1 MAIVIERKQTAFRLS
16 TSLLNKL
23 REAAERE
30 NRSLNN
36 YVESVLMDA
45 VFSNPNKLTLA
56 AMKEARE
63 NRKRS
68 QPIHCSYMD
77 YISTDKK
84 HISTI
89 KEVQRLGIAGKHA
102 GSKSTKKLQ
111 SRVFTRNKML
121 ARYATAFNAMQR
133 IEAQKDG
140 ENN

>member
-23 REAAERE
+23 REAADRE

-63 NRKRS
+63 NRDLETLDVNNLES
-68 QPIHCSYMD
+68 
-77 YISTDKK
+77 
-84 HISTI
+84 
-89 KEVQRLGIAGKHA
+89 VIA
-102 GSKSTKKLQ
+102 SL
-111 SRVFTRNKML
+111 
-121 ARYATAFNAMQR
+121 
-133 IEAQKDG
+133 
-140 ENN
+140 

>member
-1 MAIVIERKQTAFRLS
+1 MAVVIERKQTAFRLS

-63 NRKRS
+63 NRNLETLDVNNLDS
-68 QPIHCSYMD
+68 
-77 YISTDKK
+77 
-84 HISTI
+84 
-89 KEVQRLGIAGKHA
+89 LIA
-102 GSKSTKKLQ
+102 SL
-111 SRVFTRNKML
+111 
-121 ARYATAFNAMQR
+121 
-133 IEAQKDG
+133 
-140 ENN
+140 

>member
-1 MAIVIERKQTAFRLS
+1 MAVVIERKQTAFRLS

-63 NRKRS
+63 NRDLETLDVNNLDS
-68 QPIHCSYMD
+68 
-77 YISTDKK
+77 
-84 HISTI
+84 
-89 KEVQRLGIAGKHA
+89 VIA
-102 GSKSTKKLQ
+102 SL
-111 SRVFTRNKML
+111 
-121 ARYATAFNAMQR
+121 
-133 IEAQKDG
+133 
-140 ENN
+140 

>member
-16 TSLLNKL
+16 TNLLNKL

-63 NRKRS
+63 NRDLETLDVNS
-68 QPIHCSYMD
+68 LDS
-77 YISTDKK
+77 
-84 HISTI
+84 
-89 KEVQRLGIAGKHA
+89 LIA
-102 GSKSTKKLQ
+102 SL
-111 SRVFTRNKML
+111 
-121 ARYATAFNAMQR
+121 
-133 IEAQKDG
+133 
-140 ENN
+140 